1 MHPRPIRLDQV
12 GVTHGSVS
20 ALRDIT
26 LDIRPGEVVAVS
38 GANGSGKSTLLGV
51 LAGTQ
56 QHTGTVSRADAIR
69 VAYVVQRSA
78 VPEGLPLTVHDVVAM
93 GRWSSLGH
101 WRPARADDRT
111 IVEESLAA
119 LGLGALARRP
129 LRTLSGGQRQR
140 TLVAQG
146 LAQRADVLLLDEPT
160 VGLDAEADEL
170 IRDAIERERRRGV
183 AVVHA
188 THDAAVIRE
197 ATRVVALVD
206 GRLAASSTP
215 VLS

>member
-1 MHPRPIRLDQV
+1 MHPRPIRLDHV

-20 ALRDIT
+20 ALRDIS

-56 QHTGTVSRADAIR
+56 QHTGTVSRIDGIR

-101 WRPARADDRT
+101 WRPSRVDDRT

-170 IRDAIERERRRGV
+170 IRDAIERERLRGV

-188 THDAAVIRE
+188 THDAEVVRA

-206 GRLAASSTP
+206 GRLSGSTP